1 MVYEVC
7 KIGSDF
13 FLFRTILFFWGVTLI
28 LLISSYSILKRTNS
42 RMTNVQ
48 NLKIAERREKCVKH
62 TEINKYENN
71 DIYLQD
77 KVFKS

>member
-1 MVYEVC
+1 MGV
-7 KIGSDF
+7 IF
-13 FLFRTILFFWGVTLI
+13 FLFRTILFFGGVTLI

-48 NLKIAERREKCVKH
+48 NLKIAERREECVKH